1 MKIRPLKLSQ
11 IETNYLME
19 LYREYNA
26 NNREDLIKEL
36 TKRLKQIPLS
46 ELLSKWQQEK
56 NQTLKELLELAIAEV
71 LKRFEPMV
79 EYNEY
84 PKKLK
89 LYIENVI
96 SLDAICILM
105 TYKNEKIREI
115 ARVKY
120 YNLLEDY
127 MSIIDDDLLYQREGD
142 DSYLLEK
149 KQNNVIEFPRIK
161 IESSKKEENGLAKI
175 YKFRKK

>member
-56 NQTLKELLELAIAEV
+56 NQTLK
-71 LKRFEPMV
+71 
-79 EYNEY
+79 
-84 PKKLK
+84 
-89 LYIENVI
+89 
-96 SLDAICILM
+96 
-105 TYKNEKIREI
+105 
-115 ARVKY
+115 
-120 YNLLEDY
+120 
-127 MSIIDDDLLYQREGD
+127 
-142 DSYLLEK
+142 
-149 KQNNVIEFPRIK
+149 
-161 IESSKKEENGLAKI
+161 
-175 YKFRKK
+175 

>member
-1 MKIRPLKLSQ
+1 
-11 IETNYLME
+11 
-19 LYREYNA
+19 
-26 NNREDLIKEL
+26 
-36 TKRLKQIPLS
+36 
-46 ELLSKWQQEK
+46 
-56 NQTLKELLELAIAEV
+56 
-71 LKRFEPMV
+71 MV